1 MREVVEAQV
10 RYGMV
15 VAPYSKA
22 DIATLMTVVH
32 YSMKKALGLP
42 INTPT
47 ALLYNPVKDFGVG
60 LLEIR
65 EEYHGKLV
73 KSLDQTLKDTGRI
86 GRLIGGLV
94 KWHHEHGIKAGS
106 WLSMGR
112 VARKLTTAWE
122 AGMEIA
128 GAVNPRPGIMRDLK
142 GKRVDN
148 GWGWGMQ
155 RTLQE
160 DDVAPLIEVG
170 ALTLD
175 LLTTAQGTA
184 LMGIVGFKSA
194 FPKTKAVH
202 VKAMLAAREA
212 LCEVTTDDNKPA
224 ELAEAA
230 KHTYPQSNPLK
241 RA

>member
-1 MREVVEAQV
+1 V
-10 RYGMV
+10 
-15 VAPYSKA
+15 
-22 DIATLMTVVH
+22 T
-32 YSMKKALGLP
+32 
-42 INTPT
+42 
-47 ALLYNPVKDFGVG
+47 
-60 LLEIR
+60 
-65 EEYHGKLV
+65 
-73 KSLDQTLKDTGRI
+73 
-86 GRLIGGLV
+86 
-94 KWHHEHGIKAGS
+94 
-106 WLSMGR
+106 
-112 VARKLTTAWE
+112 
-122 AGMEIA
+122 
-128 GAVNPRPGIMRDLK
+128 
-142 GKRVDN
+142 
-148 GWGWGMQ
+148 
-155 RTLQE
+155 
-160 DDVAPLIEVG
+160 PLIELG